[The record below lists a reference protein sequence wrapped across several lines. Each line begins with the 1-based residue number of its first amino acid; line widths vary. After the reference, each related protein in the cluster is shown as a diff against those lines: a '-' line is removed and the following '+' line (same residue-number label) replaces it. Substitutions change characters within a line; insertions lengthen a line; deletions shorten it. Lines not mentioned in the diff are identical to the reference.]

1 MVLYVFQTYFLDN
14 NFKSDRADMITHILL
29 IDDDEDE
36 LGIFTDALKAI
47 GDFYKCTY
55 ATSAEQ
61 AMNILQIMQPDFIFV
76 DYNLPKINGLEF
88 ISAARYHIK
97 PDITRI
103 FLYSTKINN
112 DLIRTARLLG
122 AAGCIE
128 KSSTIGEL
136 TRDLKIILDSRY
148 PSSPG
153 QRQQENN
160 NGK

>member
-1 MVLYVFQTYFLDN
+1 
-14 NFKSDRADMITHILL
+14 MITRILL

-47 GDFYKCTY
+47 GDFFKCTY
-55 ATSAEQ
+55 ATDAEQ
-61 AMNILQIMQPDFIFV
+61 ALSILQVMQPDFIFV

-88 ISAARYHIK
+88 ISAASKHIE
-97 PDITRI
+97 PGVTRI
-103 FLYSTKINN
+103 FLYSTRINN
-112 DLIRTARLLG
+112 DLVRTARLLG

-136 TRDLKIILDSRY
+136 SRELKIILDPRY
-148 PSSPG
+148 SSPG
-153 QRQQENN
+153 PHQQGNN